1 MALDGLVPPEQMGRW
16 TGILRLFRMVL
27 SAGAVYLAGVI
38 WDNIGPQYL
47 FLAVIGLDLFIRIPL
62 LIGMPETLG
71 LRVGAEQP
79 E

>member
-1 MALDGLVPPEQMGRW
+1 MCC
-16 TGILRLFRMVL
+16 RLL
-27 SAGAVYLAGVI
+27 LGASGVYLGGVI

-71 LRVGAEQP
+71 LRVETEQP